1 MQSNHK
7 EPKIAQSRKDDK
19 TKTSVFIS
27 SNLGFTTSGHT
38 DRFEQYLVHQ
48 IINANIIYCP
58 SVLAQKSFFSDG
70 SLTTNTVTLM
80 LEKLLVNDHFCRNV
94 FWIVDL

>member
-1 MQSNHK
+1 MQSNRK
-7 EPKIAQSRKDDK
+7 EPKISQSRKDDK

-48 IINANIIYCP
+48 IINAIIISFP
-58 SVLAQKSFFSDG
+58 SVLAQKSFFFRWFPNNEHRYIDARKTPRERPF
-70 SLTTNTVTLM
+70 L
-80 LEKLLVNDHFCRNV
+80 
-94 FWIVDL
+94 